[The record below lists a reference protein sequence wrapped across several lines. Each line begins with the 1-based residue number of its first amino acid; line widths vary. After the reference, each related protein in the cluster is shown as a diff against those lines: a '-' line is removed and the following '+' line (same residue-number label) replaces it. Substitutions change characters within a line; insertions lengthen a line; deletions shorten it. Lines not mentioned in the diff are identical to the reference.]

1 MLVDMHMVMSVECT
15 YGVKN
20 EGLERG
26 KPVSEIASRVL
37 CAKLIELYF
46 RLNDRGVAL
55 AVIFREVQIKDSGR

>member
-1 MLVDMHMVMSVECT
+1 VYVWCQ
-15 YGVKN
+15 N

-26 KPVSEIASRVL
+26 EPVRIASRVL

>member
-1 MLVDMHMVMSVECT
+1 MLVDMNMVMSVECT

-26 KPVSEIASRVL
+26 KPVRIASRVL

-55 AVIFREVQIKDSGR
+55 AIIFREVRIKDSGR